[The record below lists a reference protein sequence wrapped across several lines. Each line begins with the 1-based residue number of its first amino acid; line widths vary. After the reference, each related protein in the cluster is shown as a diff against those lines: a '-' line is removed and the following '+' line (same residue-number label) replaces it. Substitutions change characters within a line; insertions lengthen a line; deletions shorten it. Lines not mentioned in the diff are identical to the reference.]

1 MKYVQFPIWYISD
14 QIGEKWKI
22 KFLYLLVKYNYNEKK
37 RKKDIL
43 KYYNEK
49 FKY

>member
-1 MKYVQFPIWYISD
+1 MK
-14 QIGEKWKI
+14 K
-22 KFLYLLVKYNYNEKK
+22 LLVKYNYNENK